1 MALTATSRF
10 LLLAALAGAA
20 YVGYDKWAET
30 HPQAAK
36 QVVAAVTTQV
46 SSAELPNR
54 QKQQVVQTTVHEEDS
69 LSKIIEEGVVHT
81 VVQSPSK
88 PFFYMSRGTPAGFNV
103 DFMNLLFS
111 QAPFTK
117 KHTVIKIDTHPV
129 NTYPEVPQGLLDKKI
144 GAQVAIDGLTFV
156 DTDLEGVVYS
166 KPYVSDFGYALI
178 VPNGSPIQSAQD
190 TDGKTIGVLEGDPDV
205 MDYVKQHMK
214 GATVVALSDKT
225 TTGERTWISDAL
237 KAKKAD
243 AIVYDYPF
251 AVAEIAGTRL
261 TFASTKLQGSDI
273 AYKIGV
279 RKGDQALL
287 QAINTA
293 IDSVITSPKYEEL
306 MRKHF
311 ASDNKVVVNDAVS
324 GESVYVVKRGDTL
337 GSIAKTLLGDQKK
350 YTLIQTRNNIANP
363 HLISTGQKLVIP
375 K

>member
-1 MALTATSRF
+1 MSLTATSRF
-10 LLLAALAGAA
+10 LLLAALSAAA
-20 YVGYDKWAET
+20 YVAFDKWSET
-30 HPQAAK
+30 HPSPFKSLATTASADSTPPAQAA
-36 QVVAAVTTQV
+36 VRPTPVT
-46 SSAELPNR
+46 A
-54 QKQQVVQTTVHEEDS
+54 TTSQDA
-69 LSKIIEEGVVHT
+69 LSQIIEEGVVHT

-88 PFFYMSRGTPAGFNV
+88 PFFYISRGAPAGFNV
-103 DFMNLLFS
+103 DFMNLLFA
-111 QAPFTK
+111 QPQFTK
-117 KHTVIKIDTHPV
+117 KHATIQLDALTV

-190 TDGKTIGVLEGDPDV
+190 TEGKTIGVLEGDPDV
-205 MDYVKQHMK
+205 MEYVKQHLR

-225 TTGERTWISDAL
+225 TTGERTWINDAL

-279 RKGDQALL
+279 RKSDQALL
-287 QAINTA
+287 QAINA
-293 IDSVITSPKYEEL
+293 GIDAVITTPKYEEL

-311 ASDNKVVVNDAVS
+311 VSDNKVVVNEAVK
-324 GESVYVVKRGDTL
+324 GEATYVVKRGDTL
-337 GSIAKTLLGDQKK
+337 GSIAQSLLGDQKK
-350 YTLIQTRNNIANP
+350 YTAIQVRNNIANP
-363 HLISTGQKLVIP
+363 HLITTGQKLVIP